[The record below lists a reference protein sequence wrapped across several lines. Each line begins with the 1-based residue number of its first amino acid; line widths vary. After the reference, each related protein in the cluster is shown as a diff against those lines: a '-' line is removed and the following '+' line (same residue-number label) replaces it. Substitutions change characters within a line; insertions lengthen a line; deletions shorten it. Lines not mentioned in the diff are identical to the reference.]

1 MWKVF
6 KHKLKWRIQAG
17 NKMDRKRRMMEL
29 ILKKVQTTK
38 EGIVR
43 KRAQE
48 SRQLFKNARDIFGR
62 KKVFGENE
70 D

>member
-1 MWKVF
+1 
-6 KHKLKWRIQAG
+6 
-17 NKMDRKRRMMEL
+17 MMEL